1 MIGDSRS
8 RLVVER
14 VHKLSRRPWIFVTG
28 RLEGEP
34 LTLGQRV
41 TVRHGDLAVAT
52 ATIESVEI
60 HSAPG
65 MTTVAVDELFA
76 AVVRAGSVLTTS

>member
-8 RLVVER
+8 RLVVEHI
-14 VHKLSRRPWIFVTG
+14 HKLSQRPWIFVTG

-41 TVRHGDLAVAT
+41 TVRHGDLTVAT
-52 ATIESVEI
+52 ATIESIEI
-60 HSAPG
+60 HSASG
-65 MTTVAVDELFA
+65 MTTVAIDELFA
-76 AVVRAGSVLTTS
+76 DIVRAGAVLTSS